1 MVPSVICSNCGVQVA
16 AGGRFCAACGYP
28 VAQSTLPGG
37 EAQPAF
43 DPWADVLHKL
53 RRATYGEY
61 EIKSEL
67 GRGGMAIVFLAHDF
81 RLNRKV
87 AVKVMLPGLL
97 YTERGWERFL
107 AEARTAAKLD
117 HPNVSYIHS
126 VKDKDRF
133 FYFVMKYVDGRP
145 LDDILSRSG
154 PLPIPV
160 AQSIL
165 VQVARGLEYAHR
177 EGVVHRDIKPA
188 NIMIDKKGNAI
199 VMDFGIAR
207 VEDTARFT
215 QTGGAIGS
223 PAYMSPEQC
232 RGDEVAATS
241 DQYSLGVVAYE
252 LFSGRPPFTG
262 SSAELQ
268 VAHMRDAP
276 MLVEQLRPDLPP
288 ELANAVMRMIE
299 KNPANRFAS
308 LSDLIAIFGAGID
321 PHATPIADQLTALVL
336 SGPPRRQSLPSSTIR
351 PLPAM
356 PVDAQSDTPDSPPPF
371 SEPAADPDAP
381 TQPTP
386 IAIPDANRAETRL
399 IPVSGERPRAV
410 AAAKPRPLPALMAG
424 VSVVVL
430 VIAVMLMRSS
440 RNWLSRAPRAVPQ
453 ADATPTTAA
462 AAVLNALGDSI
473 VVGHGPD
480 ANVALKGA
488 LPRTVSPDAI
498 AMFSLALNKGSK
510 VTVGDTVRITLDAL
524 DDSGLRVTSPQIVWA
539 TSNPRIATFA
549 GPGRLVGVRAGKVT
563 ITVSAGTTTGS
574 LNVTVGARAKQSD
587 AQRKH

>member
-1 MVPSVICSNCGVQVA
+1 MVPSVLCSNCGVQVA

-37 EAQPAF
+37 EALPAF
-43 DPWADVLHKL
+43 DPWADVLYKL

-67 GRGGMAIVFLAHDF
+67 GRGGMAIVFLAHDI

-97 YTERGWERFL
+97 YSERGWERFL

-126 VKDKDRF
+126 VQDKDRF

-215 QTGGAIGS
+215 QTGAAIGT

-232 RGDEVAATS
+232 RGYEVAAAS

-252 LFSGRPPFTG
+252 LFSGQPPFNG

-268 VAHMRDAP
+268 VAHMQDAP
-276 MLVEQLRPDLPP
+276 LHVEQLRPDLPP
-288 ELANAVMRMIE
+288 ALANAVMRMLE
-299 KNPANRFAS
+299 KDPANRFAS

-321 PHATPIADQLTALVL
+321 PHAAPIADQLTALVL
-336 SGPPRRQSLPSSTIR
+336 SGPPRRQSLPSSTIS
-351 PLPAM
+351 PLPAVM
-356 PVDAQSDTPDSPPPF
+356 VAAQSDTPISPPPYN
-371 SEPAADPDAP
+371 EPAADPDAS

-386 IAIPDANRAETRL
+386 MAIPDVNTAETEL
-399 IPVSGERPRAV
+399 IPASGERPRAV
-410 AAAKPRPLPALMAG
+410 AAAKPRRLPALVAG

-430 VIAVMLMRSS
+430 VIAVMLMRAS
-440 RNWLSRAPRAVPQ
+440 RNGISTAPRAVPQ
-453 ADATPTTAA
+453 GDTTPTTAA
-462 AAVLNALGDSI
+462 AAVENALGDSI

-480 ANVALKGA
+480 ANVAVKGK

-498 AMFSLALNKGSK
+498 AILSLALNKGSK

-549 GPGRLVGVRAGKVT
+549 GPGRLVGVREGKVT

-574 LNVTVGARAKQSD
+574 LNVTVGALAKPSD

>member
-16 AGGRFCAACGYP
+16 AGGRFCGACGYP
-28 VAQSTLPGG
+28 VAQSTALGG

-43 DPWADVLHKL
+43 DPWADVLYKL

-215 QTGGAIGS
+215 QTGAAIGT

-232 RGDEVAATS
+232 RGDEVAAAS

-252 LFSGRPPFTG
+252 LFSGRPLFNG

-268 VAHMRDAP
+268 VAHMQETPIR
-276 MLVEQLRPDLPP
+276 VEQLRPDLPP
-288 ELANAVMRMIE
+288 ELANAVMRMLE

-321 PHATPIADQLTALVL
+321 PQAASIVDPLTALVL
-336 SGPPRRQSLPSSTIR
+336 SGPPRRQSLPTSTLS

-356 PVDAQSDTPDSPPPF
+356 PVDAQSDAPHSPPPF
-371 SEPAADPDAP
+371 DEPAADPDAP

-386 IAIPDANRAETRL
+386 IAIPDATTAETEL
-399 IPVSGERPRAV
+399 MPVSGERPRAV
-410 AAAKPRPLPALMAG
+410 AAATPRRLPALMAG

-430 VIAVMLMRSS
+430 VIAVVLLRPS
-440 RNWLSRAPRAVPQ
+440 RNGTSTAPRAGLQ
-453 ADATPTTAA
+453 ADTTPTTAA
-462 AAVLNALGDSI
+462 AAVVNALGDSI

-498 AMFSLALNKGSK
+498 ALFNLALDKGTM
-510 VTVGDTVRITLDAL
+510 VTVGDTVRIRLEVL

-539 TSNPRIATFA
+539 TSHPRIATFA
-549 GPGRLVGVRAGKVT
+549 GPGRLVGMREGKVT

-574 LNVTVGARAKQSD
+574 LTVTVGARPKPSGAP
-587 AQRKH
+587 RKR